1 MAQWRKYQLYS
12 IDAVEQVHAKSRF
25 LGHFLQIDRR
35 RGDEAVRCGAA
46 IQTKIVLVQH
56 EQQLALRH
64 QVQFVDAIQKKSAAV
79 LKEGRKRGGWF
90 TGVIIVFPD
99 DFQGRKTT
107 DFQQTASSFGLH
119 VKHFRDS
126 ILACTALTLQQDR
139 EIRLRQKFEI
149 PPNLLHMQIAAE
161 ERACKRCRR

>member
-1 MAQWRKYQLYS
+1 MGPGSQCFPRVLLQKEVNKALDVLRPLAQWRKYQLYS

-25 LGHFLQIDRR
+25 LGHYLQIDRR

-79 LKEGRKRGGWF
+79 L
-90 TGVIIVFPD
+90 
-99 DFQGRKTT
+99 
-107 DFQQTASSFGLH
+107 
-119 VKHFRDS
+119 
-126 ILACTALTLQQDR
+126 
-139 EIRLRQKFEI
+139 
-149 PPNLLHMQIAAE
+149 
-161 ERACKRCRR
+161 